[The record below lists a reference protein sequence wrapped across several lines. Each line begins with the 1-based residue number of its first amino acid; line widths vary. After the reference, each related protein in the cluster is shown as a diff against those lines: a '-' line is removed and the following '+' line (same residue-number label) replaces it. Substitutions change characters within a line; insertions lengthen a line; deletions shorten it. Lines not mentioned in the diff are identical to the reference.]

1 MTLSIFHS
9 WFDSA
14 IAFFHAHPLARR
26 EQISEAHE
34 AVLGRARQ
42 ALRAGRVELAATL
55 VEELDESGQ
64 RNPACLNILGLI
76 AEARDDWVDARRCW
90 GKALRL
96 DPSYVPAY
104 DNLRRWFELAQL
116 GSTRTPIA
124 YGDNDLPAHR
134 HAYGKRK

>member
-1 MTLSIFHS
+1 MTLSIFHY

-26 EQISEAHE
+26 ERTSEAHE
-34 AVLGRARQ
+34 AVLTRARQ
-42 ALRAGRVELAATL
+42 ALCAGRVELAGTL

-76 AEARDDWVDARRCW
+76 AEARDDWADARRCW

-116 GSTRTPIA
+116 GSTRIRIA
-124 YGDNDLPAHR
+124 YGDDNPLLRRRAT
-134 HAYGKRK
+134 GKSK